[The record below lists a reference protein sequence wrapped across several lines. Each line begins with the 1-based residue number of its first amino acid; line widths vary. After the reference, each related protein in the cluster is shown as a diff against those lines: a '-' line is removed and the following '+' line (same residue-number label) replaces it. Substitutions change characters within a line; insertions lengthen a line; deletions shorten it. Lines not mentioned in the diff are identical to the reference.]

1 MVTGRRN
8 LELMEEIAALKRK
21 IMLLKLKPLKNKQD
35 LEKLKV
41 LENLL
46 LKLKFENRVMY

>member
-8 LELMEEIAALKRK
+8 LELMAEISALKRK
-21 IMLLKLKPLKNKQD
+21 IMLLKMKPFKSKQD

-41 LENLL
+41 LERLL
-46 LKLKFENRVMY
+46 LRLELENQVKY